1 MKRFLENQNGQLQV
15 QMLQLPSNNVQK
27 DNLRQEKLDTYL
39 GIARGLSDPFN
50 LFINITDIEENRN
63 LIYFFS
69 YSMGVKKV
77 VVWGIYDRSTDKIEI
92 ESGCRF
98 TSWKYITYINTWKEM
113 NYQIHTTLTKNKFS
127 SLIDKYVGKSG
138 DPLKINNETDLKA
151 WKYMMAYFDNNINE
165 EDFIFLFDRLDLS
178 ELSYN
183 YENYN
188 LGKSPILDFYDLFN
202 IDDFT
207 EEEELNIIRDQIEDE
222 VKSYEKKKLN
232 FIDNTSPKTI
242 KTVVMRIA
250 ELFIDYISRSDYV
263 GNESIKLLPVCPQL
277 ISDCDIDQLED
288 ETNECSVFTFGRS
301 SFSSKDDRYGT
312 VQYEDDL
319 T

>member
-1 MKRFLENQNGQLQV
+1 MKQFLENQDGQLQA
-15 QMLQLPSNNVQK
+15 QILQLPSNIIQK

-50 LFINITDIEENRN
+50 LFVNITDIEENRN

-77 VVWGIYDRSTDKIEI
+77 VVWGTYDRSTDKIEV

-98 TSWKYITYINTWKEM
+98 NSWKYISYINIWKDM
-113 NYQIHTTLTKNKFS
+113 NYQIHTTLTKNR
-127 SLIDKYVGKSG
+127 INDRINKYLGKSG

-151 WKYMMAYFDNNINE
+151 WKYMIAYFDDNINE
-165 EDFIFLFDRLDLS
+165 DDFIFLFDRLDIS
-178 ELSYN
+178 KLSYN

-188 LGKSPILDFYDLFN
+188 MGKSPILDFYDLFN
-202 IDDFT
+202 INDFT
-207 EEEELNIIRDQIEDE
+207 EDEELSNIRDRIENDIQ
-222 VKSYEKKKLN
+222 SYEKNKLN
-232 FIDNTSPKTI
+232 IIDNTSSGTI
-242 KTVVMRIA
+242 KGIVMRIA
-250 ELFIDYISRSDYV
+250 ELFVNYISRSEYI
-263 GNESIKLLPVCPQL
+263 GNESVKLLPICPQL
-277 ISDCDIDQLED
+277 ISDCDLDELED
-288 ETNECSVFTFGRS
+288 ENNKCSVFTFGRY
-301 SFSSKDDRYGT
+301 SFSPKDERYGS